1 MEAALPCVELPCQP
15 GHQRHW
21 LDRQAVLQMC
31 LALTPEPN
39 PHQTPE
45 GRQRALD
52 IIFRDFKHKRPE
64 LYKETLV
71 NGEMVAFIN
80 MEVPTKAMSTVGDDT
95 SEANE

>member
-1 MEAALPCVELPCQP
+1 MEADLPCVLLPCQP
-15 GHQRHW
+15 GHTRHW
-21 LDRQAVLQMC
+21 LDRQAVLQLC

-39 PHQTPE
+39 PHQTQE

-52 IIFRDFKHKRPE
+52 IIFNDYKRTRPE

-71 NGEMVAFIN
+71 NGERVAFIN
-80 MEVPTKAMSTVGDDT
+80 MEVPTKAKSAVGDDA